1 MYDVIIVGGGP
12 AGLTAGIYLAR
23 AGYKCT
29 IFERE
34 TIGGQIAS
42 SPLVENYPGY
52 KKISGSELADNLYE
66 QVDELGVDILI
77 ENVLKVEQGKV
88 ISEEGEYT
96 SKAIILATGAKYRT
110 LGLDNEVDYIGSGI
124 HFCVSCDGAFYKDK
138 VTCVVGG
145 SNSACGNALYLS
157 NISSKVYLIYRGKKL
172 KCDKILYDKIMNTP
186 NIEVMYEANLIK
198 YNGDGEITS
207 IDVDVNGK
215 VKNIPLSAV
224 FLAIGLDASTS
235 LANGLLDMDES
246 DYFISNNTKT
256 KVEGVFVAGDCVSKN
271 VRQLTTAVNDGTV
284 AAYSV
289 MDYLREKENQ

>member
-23 AGYKCT
+23 AGYKCA

-110 LGLDNEVDYIGSGI
+110 LGLDSEVDYIGSGI

-186 NIEVMYEANLIK
+186 NIEVMYDSNLIK

-246 DYFISNNTKT
+246 EYFISNNTKT

>member
-23 AGYKCT
+23 AGYKCA

>member
-23 AGYKCT
+23 AGYKCA

-186 NIEVMYEANLIK
+186 NIEVMYDSNLIK

-246 DYFISNNTKT
+246 EYFISNNTKT

>member
-1 MYDVIIVGGGP
+1 M
-12 AGLTAGIYLAR
+12 
-23 AGYKCT
+23 
-29 IFERE
+29 
-34 TIGGQIAS
+34 
-42 SPLVENYPGY
+42 
-52 KKISGSELADNLYE
+52 
-66 QVDELGVDILI
+66 
-77 ENVLKVEQGKV
+77 
-88 ISEEGEYT
+88 
-96 SKAIILATGAKYRT
+96 
-110 LGLDNEVDYIGSGI
+110 
-124 HFCVSCDGAFYKDK
+124 

-186 NIEVMYEANLIK
+186 NIEVMYDSNLIK

-246 DYFISNNTKT
+246 EYFISNNTKT

>member
-23 AGYKCT
+23 AGYKCA

-138 VTCVVGG
+138 VTGVVGG

>member
-23 AGYKCT
+23 AGYKCA

-186 NIEVMYEANLIK
+186 NIEVMYDSNLIK

-246 DYFISNNTKT
+246 DYFISDNTKT

>member
-23 AGYKCT
+23 AGYKCA

-215 VKNIPLSAV
+215 VKNISLSAV

-246 DYFISNNTKT
+246 DYFISDNTKT

>member
-23 AGYKCT
+23 AGYKCA
-29 IFERE
+29 IFEKE

-77 ENVLKVEQGKV
+77 ENVIKVEKGKV
-88 ISEEGEYT
+88 ISEDGEYE
-96 SKAIILATGAKYRT
+96 SNAIILATGAKYRI
-110 LGLDNEVDYIGSGI
+110 LGLERETDYIGCGI
-124 HFCVSCDGAFYKDK
+124 HFCVSCDGAFYKGKK
-138 VTCVVGG
+138 VCVVGG

-157 NISSKVYLIYRGKKL
+157 NIASKVYLIYRGNKL
-172 KCDKILYDKIMNTP
+172 KCDKILYDKIINTS
-186 NIEVMYEANLIK
+186 NIEVMYESNLVK
-198 YNGDGEITS
+198 YNGEGEITS
-207 IDVDVNGK
+207 IDVDVRGE
-215 VKNIPLSAV
+215 VKNIELSAV

-235 LANGLLDMDES
+235 FANGLLEMDES
-246 DYFISNNTKT
+246 NYFISNNTKT
-256 KVEGVFVAGDCVSKN
+256 KIEGIFVAGDCVSKS

-289 MDYLREKENQ
+289 MDYLRKVENQ

>member
-23 AGYKCT
+23 AGYKCA

-289 MDYLREKENQ
+289 MDYLREKEN

>member
-23 AGYKCT
+23 AGYKCA

-96 SKAIILATGAKYRT
+96 SKAIILATGA
-110 LGLDNEVDYIGSGI
+110 
-124 HFCVSCDGAFYKDK
+124 
-138 VTCVVGG
+138 
-145 SNSACGNALYLS
+145 
-157 NISSKVYLIYRGKKL
+157 
-172 KCDKILYDKIMNTP
+172 
-186 NIEVMYEANLIK
+186 
-198 YNGDGEITS
+198 
-207 IDVDVNGK
+207 
-215 VKNIPLSAV
+215 
-224 FLAIGLDASTS
+224 
-235 LANGLLDMDES
+235 
-246 DYFISNNTKT
+246 
-256 KVEGVFVAGDCVSKN
+256 
-271 VRQLTTAVNDGTV
+271 
-284 AAYSV
+284 
-289 MDYLREKENQ
+289 